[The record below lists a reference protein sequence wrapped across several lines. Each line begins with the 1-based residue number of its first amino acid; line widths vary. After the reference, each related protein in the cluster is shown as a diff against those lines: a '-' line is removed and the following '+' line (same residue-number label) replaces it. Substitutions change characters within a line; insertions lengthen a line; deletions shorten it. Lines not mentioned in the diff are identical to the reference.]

1 MKEYSVSPKSL
12 RPALKTATF
21 LGQPLSPGISVFS
34 KAMNSYLVEYLLT
47 ISAVRS
53 VEPSSTMIHLDGL
66 TVCDNT
72 DSIVFSIYDSSF
84 LAGVM
89 MTYSVTLT
97 FFIGLQNCA
106 MQVWLERTLYVS
118 LLFGRREIAR

>member
-1 MKEYSVSPKSL
+1 MKEYSVPPKSL
-12 RPALKTATF
+12 SPALKAATF
-21 LGQPLSPGISVFS
+21 FEQLLAPGISAFS

-53 VEPSSTMIHLDGL
+53 VEASSTMIHLDGL

-97 FFIGLQNCA
+97 FFIGLQN
-106 MQVWLERTLYVS
+106 WR
-118 LLFGRREIAR
+118 